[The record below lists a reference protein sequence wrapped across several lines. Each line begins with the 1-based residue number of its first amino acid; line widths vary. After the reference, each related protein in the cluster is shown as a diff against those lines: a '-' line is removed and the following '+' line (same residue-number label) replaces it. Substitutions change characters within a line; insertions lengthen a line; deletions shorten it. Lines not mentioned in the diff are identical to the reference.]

1 MTPHLG
7 PPDPDS
13 VPEGVQLD
21 EFDVGAKIGEGISA
35 TVHLAVH
42 RILGGQVALKR
53 WREAT
58 SESYRRR
65 FHEECRLQW
74 QLSEHPNIVRL
85 YWADAP
91 AGRPP
96 WMAMEL
102 FELSL
107 ADRLIRSPAPDE
119 DELVRIVEDLLTGLA
134 AIHGKNHLHRD
145 VKPANVLLKQNHAAL
160 GDLGLSMALDGWT
173 ADRAA
178 GTSNYVAPELARN
191 AVPDFRSDVYS
202 AGRTVEAAFGAGM
215 PTWLDSLIIR
225 ATSANPDDRPQ
236 DAADFLNRFRQ
247 AKPKAP
253 EDLRP
258 RSHRGRSRFRHLA
271 RSQVIAAAAIVV
283 MSGVPVTTYV
293 LKEHGSRPPIDSS
306 APAPTTS
313 STPSTPPTPSTDDSP
328 LATSPPP
335 TTAFPSPATT
345 ARPVTFA
352 PADPVTHPPRQ
363 DPTRHPA
370 PKTSTPS
377 TPVIV
382 KGKIASPAAEAEV
395 QGASQTATGT
405 TTNLAPDSDLALYCV
420 VRDESR
426 NYFPYTAVR
435 NGNGWSCTF
444 GTGQSQP
451 QTKERP
457 FTVILATATS
467 EAVGAVQQKQ
477 KTDPTYNT
485 TGMGPNLPTDF
496 TTLDQVG
503 ILRTS

>member
-1 MTPHLG
+1 MTP
-7 PPDPDS
+7 DPAA
-13 VPEGVQLD
+13 PEPHSAPESVQLD
-21 EFDVGAKIGEGISA
+21 EFDVGRKIGEGSSA
-35 TVHLAVH
+35 TVHIAVH

-53 WREAT
+53 WREST

-65 FHEECRLQW
+65 FDDECRLQW

-102 FELSL
+102 FDLSL
-107 ADRLIRSPAPDE
+107 ADRLARSPAPDE
-119 DELVRIVEDLLTGLA
+119 GELVRIVEDLLTGLA
-134 AIHGKNHLHRD
+134 AIHGRNHLHRD

-160 GDLGLSMALDGWT
+160 GDLGLSMALQDRT

-178 GTSNYVAPELARN
+178 GTGSYVAPELVSG

-202 AGRTVEAAFGAGM
+202 AGRTVEAAFGRGM

-247 AKPKAP
+247 V
-253 EDLRP
+253 RP
-258 RSHRGRSRFRHLA
+258 AATDDRQPVKRRGRTRFLHPA
-271 RSQVIAAAAIVV
+271 RSQVIAVAAIAV

-293 LKEHGSRPPIDSS
+293 LRDHGSRPPIAAIPSPTSS
-306 APAPTTS
+306 SIPSTTS
-313 STPSTPPTPSTDDSP
+313 PEETA
-328 LATSPPP
+328 LATTSPPS
-335 TTAFPSPATT
+335 TTAFPSTTTT
-345 ARPVTFA
+345 AHTVTFA
-352 PADPVTHPPRQ
+352 PADPVASPARQ
-363 DPTRHPA
+363 NPTRRPSSKTSKSPA
-370 PKTSTPS
+370 PLT
-377 TPVIV
+377 V
-382 KGKIASPAAEAEV
+382 KGRITSPAAEAEV
-395 QGASQTATGT
+395 TGASQTATGS
-405 TTNLAPDSDLALYCV
+405 TTNLTPDSDLALYCV
-420 VRDESR
+420 VQDESR

-457 FTVILATATS
+457 FTVILATATP
-467 EAVGAVQQKQ
+467 EAVGAVQAKQ

-485 TGMGPNLPTDF
+485 TGMGPTLPADF

-503 ILRTS
+503 IHRTS